1 MPTPNKQPKGPKLI
15 DPSLYKQAGIDQKTG
30 LPSRMVESV
39 DLLKNMKHILRLID
53 EQDAINRYKW
63 YNLPCNISSEELE
76 RLLYYKG
83 QLCFFY
89 FKDLDEF
96 YFMPFALDG
105 SIDFYGRYNT
115 IHPVPMSSGTEGT
128 KEEQEKRK
136 KIEETQR
143 SLLSML
149 KLKVVKAIK
158 SLDELKE
165 EDLYNSAVILW
176 DYSRQLGQNIVPRRD
191 VNDALLEVIA
201 EIPCYLRTALIAS
214 TGIKGMR
221 VADADAKAEVIQ
233 ASNDVLKC
241 ALTGK
246 LATPIT
252 SAIEIQ
258 ELFEGPVGKAQE
270 YLLAMQAL
278 ENFRLSTYGLE
289 NGGLFEKKAHKLET
303 EQQMNDS
310 TVGLVY
316 EDGLA
321 IRQNFCNIVNSI
333 WGTAIWCMPSES
345 VTGSDVNGDGYMF
358 DNNDAGQNSGIESSN
373 QDQTGGNQ

>member
-1 MPTPNKQPKGPKLI
+1 MPTPKKQPKLPNMV
-15 DPSLYKQAGIDQKTG
+15 DSSLYKQAGIDEKTG
-30 LPSRMVESV
+30 LPSRMVDSV
-39 DLLKNMKHILRLID
+39 ELLRNMKHILRLID

-89 FKDLDEF
+89 FKELDEF

-128 KEEQEKRK
+128 KEEQASRK
-136 KIEETQR
+136 KIEDTQR
-143 SLLSML
+143 ALLSML

-176 DYSRQLGQNIVPRRD
+176 DYSRQLGQNIVPRKD
-191 VNDALLEVIA
+191 VNDPLLEVIA

-221 VADADAKAEVIQ
+221 VADADAKGEVLQ
-233 ASNDVLKC
+233 ASKSVVEC

-289 NGGLFEKKAHKLET
+289 NGGLFEKKAHKLEE

-358 DNNDAGQNSGIESSN
+358 DNNEAGQNSGIESSN
-373 QDQTGGNQ
+373 QEQTGGNQ

>member
-1 MPTPNKQPKGPKLI
+1 MGKGAKMI
-15 DPSLYKQAGIDQKTG
+15 DPALYKQAGIDLKTG

-39 DLLKNMKHILRLID
+39 LMLKNMKHLMRLID
-53 EQDAINRYKW
+53 EQDAVNRYKW
-63 YNLPCNISSEELE
+63 YNLPCNMSSEELE

-89 FKDLDEF
+89 FKELDEF

-105 SIDFYGRYNT
+105 NIDFYGRYNR
-115 IHPVPMSSGTEGT
+115 IHPVPMSSGTED
-128 KEEQEKRK
+128 EKK
-136 KIEETQR
+136 NKDLVDTQR
-143 SLLSML
+143 ALLSTL
-149 KLKVVKAIK
+149 KLNVIKAIK

-176 DYSRQLGQNIVPRRD
+176 DYSRQLSQNIVPRAD
-191 VNDALLEVIA
+191 VNDPLLEVIA
-201 EIPCYLRTALIAS
+201 EIPCFLRTALIAS
-214 TGIKGMR
+214 TGVKGMR
-221 VADADAKAEVIQ
+221 VSDADASAEVDV
-233 ASNDVLKC
+233 ASNQILKC

-252 SAIEIQ
+252 STIEIQ
-258 ELFEGPVGKAQE
+258 ELFEGPTGKAQE

-289 NGGLFEKKAHKLET
+289 NGGLFEKKAHKLED
-303 EQQMNDS
+303 EQEMNTS

-316 EDGLA
+316 ADGLA

-333 WGTAIWCMPSES
+333 WGTSIWCMPAES
-345 VTGSDVNGDGYMF
+345 VLGTDVDGDG
-358 DNNDAGQNSGIESSN
+358 DAYDSNTDGQNSGIDDSSM
-373 QDQTGGNQ
+373 QDQGGQQ

>member
-1 MPTPNKQPKGPKLI
+1 MGKGPKLI
-15 DPSLYKQAGIDQKTG
+15 DPSLYKQAGIDLKTG
-30 LPSRMVESV
+30 APSRMVESV
-39 DLLKNMKHILRLID
+39 DMLRNMKHILRLVD

-128 KEEQEKRK
+128 KEEKEKAN
-136 KIEETQR
+136 KIYAQQLA
-143 SLLSML
+143 LLSML
-149 KLKVVKAIK
+149 KLNVVKAIK

-191 VNDALLEVIA
+191 VNDPLLEVIA
-201 EIPCYLRTALIAS
+201 EIPCFLRTALIAS

-233 ASNDVLKC
+233 ASNEVLKC

-252 SAIEIQ
+252 SAIEFQ
-258 ELFEGPVGKAQE
+258 ELFKGPVGKAQE

-278 ENFRLSTYGLE
+278 ENLRLSTYGLE
-289 NGGLFEKKAHKLET
+289 NGGLFQKKAHKLEE
-303 EQQMNDS
+303 EQEMNTS

-333 WGTAIWCMPSES
+333 WGTSIWCMPSES
-345 VTGSDVNGDGYMF
+345 VTGSDINGDGLMF
-358 DNNDAGQNSGIESSN
+358 DNNETGENSGVESSE
-373 QDQTGGNQ
+373 QTGGEQ

>member
-1 MPTPNKQPKGPKLI
+1 MGQKTPKLPKLI
-15 DPSLYKQAGIDQKTG
+15 DPSLYKQAGIDLKTG
-30 LPSRMVESV
+30 LPSRMVDTV
-39 DLLKNMKHILRLID
+39 LMLKNMKLIMRLID
-53 EQDAINRYKW
+53 EQDAVNRYKW

-89 FKDLDEF
+89 FKELDEF

-115 IHPVPMSSGTEGT
+115 IHPVPMSSGTEST
-128 KEEQEKRK
+128 KEEKETYK

-143 SLLSML
+143 ALLSMK

-165 EDLYNSAVILW
+165 EDLYDSAVILW
-176 DYSRQLGQNIVPRRD
+176 DYSRQLGQNIIPRKD
-191 VNDALLEVIA
+191 VNDTLLEAIA

-221 VADADAKAEVIQ
+221 VADADAKNEVIQ
-233 ASNDVLKC
+233 ASNQVLEC

-258 ELFEGPVGKAQE
+258 ELFDGPVGKAQE
-270 YLLAMQAL
+270 FLLAMQAL

-289 NGGLFEKKAHKLET
+289 NGGLFEKKAHKLEE
-303 EQQMNDS
+303 EQEMNTS

-333 WGTAIWCMPSES
+333 WGTSIWCMPSES
-345 VTGSDVNGDGYMF
+345 VTGSDLNGDGLMF
-358 DNNDAGQNSGIESSN
+358 DNNQDGANSGIESSPN
-373 QDQTGGNQ
+373 EEGGQE

>member
-1 MPTPNKQPKGPKLI
+1 MPTPNKQTKGPKLI
-15 DPSLYKQAGIDQKTG
+15 DPALYKQAGIDVKTG
-30 LPSRMVESV
+30 LPSRMAEQV
-39 DLLKNMKHILRLID
+39 DLLKNMKHVLRLID

-63 YNLPCNISSEELE
+63 FNLPCNISSEELE

-128 KEEQEKRK
+128 KDEKEK
-136 KIEETQR
+136 ANKIYAQQLA
-143 SLLSML
+143 LLSML
-149 KLKVVKAIK
+149 KLNVVKAIK
-158 SLDELKE
+158 PLDELKE

-176 DYSRQLGQNIVPRRD
+176 DYSRQLGQNITPRKE
-191 VNDALLEVIA
+191 VNDPLIEVIA
-201 EIPCYLRTALIAS
+201 EIPCFLRTALIAS

-221 VADADAKAEVIQ
+221 VSDADAKEEVIQ
-233 ASNDVLKC
+233 ASKEVLKC

-289 NGGLFEKKAHKLET
+289 NGGLFEKKAHKLQE

-333 WGTAIWCMPSES
+333 WGTSIWCMPSES
-345 VTGSDVNGDGYMF
+345 VTGSDLNGDGLMF
-358 DNNDAGQNSGIESSN
+358 DNNAGDNSGIDSS
-373 QDQTGGNQ
+373 QEQEGGQQ

>member
-1 MPTPNKQPKGPKLI
+1 MGKQKTPMMI

-39 DLLKNMKHILRLID
+39 DLLRNMKRILRLID

-143 SLLSML
+143 ALLSML

-165 EDLYNSAVILW
+165 EDLYESAVILW
-176 DYSRQLGQNIVPRRD
+176 DYSRQLGQNITPRRD

-221 VADADAKAEVIQ
+221 VTDADAKNEVIQ
-233 ASNDVLKC
+233 ASNEVIKC

-358 DNNDAGQNSGIESSN
+358 DNNDAGQNSGIDSSN
-373 QDQTGGNQ
+373 QEQTGGNQ

>member
-1 MPTPNKQPKGPKLI
+1 MGKKTPFMI
-15 DPSLYKQAGIDQKTG
+15 DPSLYKMAGIDMKSG
-30 LPSRMVESV
+30 LPTRVV
-39 DLLKNMKHILRLID
+39 DGDNLKASMKHIMRLID
-53 EQDAINRYKW
+53 EQDAVNRYKW

-105 SIDFYGRYNT
+105 SIDFYGRYNR
-115 IHPVPMSSGTEGT
+115 IHPVPMSSGTEEDDKHT
-128 KEEQEKRK
+128 N
-136 KIEETQR
+136 ETQR
-143 SLLSML
+143 ALLSML
-149 KLKVVKAIK
+149 KLNVVKAIK
-158 SLDELKE
+158 PLDELKE

-176 DYSRQLGQNIVPRRD
+176 DYSRQIGQNIIPRAN
-191 VNDALLEVIA
+191 VNDPLLEVIA
-201 EIPCYLRTALIAS
+201 EIPCFLRTALIAS
-214 TGIKGMR
+214 TGVKGMR
-221 VADADAKAEVIQ
+221 VSDADAKNEVNI
-233 ASNDVLKC
+233 ASAQILNC
-241 ALTGK
+241 ALSGG

-252 SAIEIQ
+252 SSIEIQ
-258 ELFEGPVGKAQE
+258 ELFEGPTGKAQE

-289 NGGLFEKKAHKLET
+289 NGGLFEKKAHKLEE
-303 EQQMNDS
+303 EQEMNTS

-333 WGTAIWCMPSES
+333 WGTSIWCMPSES
-345 VTGSDVNGDGYMF
+345 VVGGDLDGDGLGF
-358 DNNDAGQNSGIESSN
+358 DNNDGGENSGVDES
-373 QDQTGGNQ
+373 QMQEGGQQ

>member
-1 MPTPNKQPKGPKLI
+1 MGKQKTPYMI
-15 DPSLYKQAGIDQKTG
+15 DPSLYKQAGIDMKTG
-30 LPSRMVESV
+30 KPYRAV
-39 DLLKNMKHILRLID
+39 DSEGLKKNMKHILRLID

-96 YFMPFALDG
+96 YFMPYALDG

-115 IHPVPMSSGTEGT
+115 IHPVPMSSGTEGNT
-128 KEEQEKRK
+128 EAEKKKFKE
-136 KIEETQR
+136 IYETQR
-143 SLLSML
+143 ALLSML
-149 KLKVVKAIK
+149 HLKVVKAIK
-158 SLDELKE
+158 PLNELQE

-176 DYSRQLGQNIVPRRD
+176 DYSRQIGQLNIPRKD
-191 VNDALLEVIA
+191 VNDPLLDVIA
-201 EIPCYLRTALIAS
+201 EIPCFLRTALIAS
-214 TGIKGMR
+214 TGVKGMR
-221 VADADAKAEVIQ
+221 VSDADASNEVEI
-233 ASNDVLKC
+233 ASAQVLNC
-241 ALTGK
+241 ALTGE

-252 SAIEIQ
+252 ASIEIQ
-258 ELFEGPVGKAQE
+258 ELFEGPTGKAQE

-289 NGGLFEKKAHKLET
+289 NGGLFVKKAHKLEE
-303 EQQMNDS
+303 EQEMNTS

-333 WGTAIWCMPSES
+333 WGTSIWCMPSES
-345 VTGSDVNGDGYMF
+345 VVGGDLDGDGLAF
-358 DNNDAGQNSGIESSN
+358 DNNDAGENSGIDESPMQEGG
-373 QDQTGGNQ
+373 QD

>member
-1 MPTPNKQPKGPKLI
+1 MGKGPKLI
-15 DPSLYKQAGIDQKTG
+15 DPSLYKQAGIDLKTG
-30 LPSRMVESV
+30 LPSRMVDSV
-39 DLLKNMKHILRLID
+39 LMLKNMKHLLRLVD
-53 EQDAINRYKW
+53 EQDAVNRYKW
-63 YNLPCNISSEELE
+63 FNLPCNISSEELE

-128 KEEQEKRK
+128 KEEQAEKK
-136 KIEETQR
+136 KIYETQR
-143 SLLSML
+143 ALLSML

-176 DYSRQLGQNIVPRRD
+176 DYSRQIGQNIVPRAD
-191 VNDALLEVIA
+191 VNDPLIEMMA
-201 EIPCYLRTALIAS
+201 EIPCFLRTALIAS

-221 VADADAKAEVIQ
+221 VADADAKAEVVQ
-233 ASNDVLKC
+233 ASNEIIKC

-270 YLLAMQAL
+270 YLLSLQAF
-278 ENFRLSTYGLE
+278 ENLRLSTYGLE
-289 NGGLFEKKAHKLET
+289 NGGLFEKKAHKLEE
-303 EQQMNDS
+303 EQEMNTS

-333 WGTAIWCMPSES
+333 WGTSIWCMPSES
-345 VTGSDVNGDGYMF
+345 VTGSDLDGDGLMF
-358 DNNDAGQNSGIESSN
+358 DNNEAGENSGVESSEE
-373 QDQTGGNQ
+373 QAGGEQ

>member
-1 MPTPNKQPKGPKLI
+1 MGKGKGPQLI
-15 DPSLYKQAGIDQKTG
+15 DPSLYKQAGIDLDTG
-30 LPSRMVESV
+30 KPSRMVENVSM
-39 DLLKNMKHILRLID
+39 LKNMKHIMRLID
-53 EQDAINRYKW
+53 EQDAVNRYKW
-63 YNLPCNISSEELE
+63 FNLPCNISSEELE

-128 KEEQEKRK
+128 KEEQAEKK
-136 KIEETQR
+136 KNYETQR
-143 SLLSML
+143 ALLSML
-149 KLKVVKAIK
+149 RLNVVKAIK
-158 SLDELKE
+158 PLDELKE

-176 DYSRQLGQNIVPRRD
+176 DYSRQIGQNIVPRSD
-191 VNDALLEVIA
+191 VNDTLLEMIA
-201 EIPCYLRTALIAS
+201 EIPCFLRTALIAS

-221 VADADAKAEVIQ
+221 VSDADAKNEVVI
-233 ASNDVLKC
+233 ASNQILKC

-258 ELFEGPVGKAQE
+258 ELFDGPVGKAQE

-333 WGTAIWCMPSES
+333 WGTSIWCMPSES
-345 VTGSDVNGDGYMF
+345 VTASDLDGDGLMF
-358 DNNDAGQNSGIESSN
+358 DNNEAGENSGVESSE
-373 QDQTGGNQ
+373 QTGGEQ

>member
-1 MPTPNKQPKGPKLI
+1 MGKQKTPYMI
-15 DPSLYKQAGIDQKTG
+15 DPSIYKQAGIDLKTG
-30 LPSRMVESV
+30 LPTRVV
-39 DLLKNMKHILRLID
+39 DGEGLKKNMKHILRLID

-89 FKDLDEF
+89 FKELNEF
-96 YFMPFALDG
+96 YFMPYALDG

-115 IHPVPMSSGTEGT
+115 IHPVPMSSGTEDDKKV
-128 KEEQEKRK
+128 KELYES
-136 KIEETQR
+136 QR
-143 SLLSML
+143 ALLSML
-149 KLKVVKAIK
+149 KLNVVKAIK
-158 SLDELKE
+158 PLDELKE

-176 DYSRQLGQNIVPRRD
+176 DYSRQIGQLNIPRKD
-191 VNDALLEVIA
+191 VNDPLLDVIA
-201 EIPCYLRTALIAS
+201 EIPCFLRTALIAS
-214 TGIKGMR
+214 TGVKGMR
-221 VADADAKAEVIQ
+221 VSDADAKNEVKI
-233 ASNDVLKC
+233 ASAQVLNC
-241 ALTGK
+241 ALSGE

-252 SAIEIQ
+252 STIEIQ
-258 ELFEGPVGKAQE
+258 ELFEGPTGKAQE

-289 NGGLFEKKAHKLET
+289 NGGLFEKKAHKLEE
-303 EQQMNDS
+303 EQEMNTS

-333 WGTAIWCMPSES
+333 WGTSIWCMPSES
-345 VTGSDVNGDGYMF
+345 VVGGDLDGDGLAF
-358 DNNDAGQNSGIESSN
+358 DNNDAGENSGIDESPMQEGG
-373 QDQTGGNQ
+373 QD

>member
-1 MPTPNKQPKGPKLI
+1 MGKGKGPQLI
-15 DPSLYKQAGIDQKTG
+15 DPSLYKQAGIDENTG

-39 DLLKNMKHILRLID
+39 LMLKNMKHIIRLID

-63 YNLPCNISSEELE
+63 FNLPCNISSEELE

-89 FKDLDEF
+89 FKELDEF

-105 SIDFYGRYNT
+105 SIDFYGRYNR
-115 IHPVPMSSGTEGT
+115 IHPVPMSSGTED
-128 KEEQEKRK
+128 EKAK
-136 KIEETQR
+136 KAYDTQR

-149 KLKVVKAIK
+149 KLNVVKAIK

-176 DYSRQLGQNIVPRRD
+176 DYSRQIGQSITPRAD
-191 VNDALLEVIA
+191 VNDPLLEVIA
-201 EIPCYLRTALIAS
+201 EIPCFLRTALIAS

-221 VADADAKAEVIQ
+221 VSDADAKNEVIQ
-233 ASNDVLKC
+233 ASNQILKC

-258 ELFEGPVGKAQE
+258 ELFDGPVGKAQE
-270 YLLAMQAL
+270 YLLSLQAL
-278 ENFRLSTYGLE
+278 ENLRLSTYGLE
-289 NGGLFEKKAHKLET
+289 NGGLFEKKAHKLEE
-303 EQQMNDS
+303 EQEMNSS

-333 WGTAIWCMPSES
+333 WGTSIWCMPSES
-345 VTGSDVNGDGYMF
+345 VTGSDLDGDGLMF
-358 DNNDAGQNSGIESSN
+358 DNNEAGENSGVESSS
-373 QDQTGGNQ
+373 QEQEGGAE